1 MFRIVSFN
9 HFLTISYILILM
21 FCSLAVGEDKDIH
34 DRVESLLS
42 KMTLSE
48 KIGQMTQV
56 SGFVGEIPESFAN
69 QIREGRVG
77 SVINETDPE
86 TSVEIQRIA
95 IEESRLGIPL
105 IMGRDVIH
113 GFNTIFPIPL
123 GQAASWDPELALQCA
138 RIAAEEAAGA
148 GYHWTFAPMMD
159 ITHDPRWGRI
169 AEGFGEDPVL
179 ASSFSSEIVHGL
191 QGDDLSAPN
200 TIAACAKHF
209 VGYGAAE
216 GGRDYNTAIIPE
228 GILRNLYLP
237 PFKAAVDAGV
247 ATVMASFNEVN
258 GIPSSGNPF
267 ILRKILRDEWGF
279 KGFVVSD
286 WQSMEEMITH
296 GFCEDM
302 KDVALKS
309 ITAGVDMEM
318 VSTAYTDYLEELVL
332 SGKVP
337 EELVNQ
343 AVGNILRIKFKLG
356 LFDKPFPY
364 TLKLTNKPSKE
375 ALELAKQMSV
385 ESVVLLKCDNKILPL
400 KKDIRSIAVIGP
412 LADDPYELFG
422 TWSLDGRVENA
433 ITPLQAMKTYLAD
446 LDRTV
451 QLNYAQGLS
460 FSRCQDKSGFAGAIT
475 AADQS
480 DVILLFA
487 GEEAILSGEGHSRAF
502 LDLPGAQNDL
512 ITELSKMDKPIILIV
527 IAGRPLTIGA
537 IAEKCQAVLY
547 AWHPG
552 TMCGPALTDLI
563 FGLKSPSG
571 KLPVTF
577 PKAVGQIPVYYN
589 HKQTGRPPREGAFTL
604 MDDIP
609 VHAFQHTLGNTSYY
623 LDIGYLPLY
632 PFGFGLSYTQ
642 FKYANIKLSA
652 KHIKIGENIR
662 VSVDLID
669 TGEMEAEEVA
679 QLYVRDL
686 VASITRPVRELKG
699 FQRIHLKPGE
709 KKKVT
714 FDLSSQ
720 DLGFHNA
727 DMKYVVEPGKFHLWV
742 GGDSQ
747 SGLMAE
753 FELVE

>member
-1 MFRIVSFN
+1 MFKIVSFN
-9 HFLTISYILILM
+9 LFLPFSSLLILM
-21 FCSLAVGEDKDIH
+21 FCSLAVGGDKNID

-56 SGFVGEIPESFAN
+56 SGFVGEIPVSLAN
-69 QIREGRVG
+69 MIRKGEVG

-113 GFNTIFPIPL
+113 GFRTIFPIPL
-123 GQAASWDPELALQCA
+123 GQAASWNPELAMQCA
-138 RIAAEEAAGA
+138 QIAAKEAAGA
-148 GYHWTFAPMMD
+148 SYHWTFAPMMD

-179 ASSFSSEIVHGL
+179 ASSFSSAIVHGL

-200 TIAACAKHF
+200 TLAACAKHF

-216 GGRDYNTAIIPE
+216 GGRDYNTTIIPE
-228 GILRNLYLP
+228 GILRDLYLP

-247 ATVMASFNEVN
+247 ATVMTSFNEVN
-258 GIPSSGNPF
+258 GIPSSGNPL
-267 ILRKILRDEWGF
+267 ILRQILRDEWGF
-279 KGFVVSD
+279 EGFVVSD
-286 WQSMEEMITH
+286 WQSMEEMISH

-302 KDVALKS
+302 RDVALKS

-318 VSTAYTDYLEELVL
+318 VSTAYTDYLEALVL

-337 EELVNQ
+337 EALVNQ
-343 AVGNILRIKFKLG
+343 AAGNILRIKLKLG

-364 TLKLTNKPSKE
+364 TLKITKKPSKK
-375 ALELAKQMSV
+375 ALELAKQMSM
-385 ESVVLLKCDNKILPL
+385 ESVVLLKCDNQILPL
-400 KKDIRSIAVIGP
+400 KKNVRSIAVIGS
-412 LADDPYELFG
+412 LADDPYEVFG
-422 TWSLDGRVENA
+422 TWSLDGKVENA
-433 ITPLQAMKTYLAD
+433 ITPLQAIQTHLAD

-460 FSRCQDKSGFAGAIT
+460 YSRCQDKSGFADAI
-475 AADQS
+475 ASADQS

-502 LDLPGAQNDL
+502 LDLPGAQDDL
-512 ITELSKMDKPIILIV
+512 IYELSKTDKPIILIV
-527 IAGRPLTIGA
+527 MAGRPLTIGA
-537 IAEKCQAVLY
+537 VAEKCQAVLY

-552 TMCGPALTDLI
+552 TMCGPALADLI

-609 VHAFQHTLGNTSYY
+609 VHALQHTLGNTSYY

-632 PFGFGLSYTQ
+632 PFGYGLSYTE
-642 FKYANIKLSA
+642 FEYKNLELSSQSV
-652 KHIKIGENIR
+652 KIGQDVE
-662 VSVDLID
+662 VSVDLSNI
-669 TGEMEAEEVA
+669 GKMAAVEIV

-686 VASITRPVRELKG
+686 VGSLTRPVKELKG
-699 FQRIHLKPGE
+699 FQRIHLEPGE

-720 DLGFHNA
+720 DLGFHNT
-727 DMKYVVEPGKFHLWV
+727 DMEYVVESGKFHLWV